1 VSRLACAD
9 SYSIFD
15 KAAKPNGQ
23 RSLNFSGFYGGISS
37 YWLISCSY
45 LPNKLTELI

>member
-1 VSRLACAD
+1 VVSRLACAD

-23 RSLNFSGFYGGISS
+23 RSLNFSGSYGGISS
-37 YWLISCSY
+37 KASAWI
-45 LPNKLTELI
+45 PININA